1 MHRVRVTA
9 PRYQQSRG
17 YAGQVGEV
25 IGHWGPE
32 TNESGRD
39 GFLVEFPDGNVVG
52 IAEDEVEAVAIDE
65 PSAESSAPGRVG

>member
-1 MHRVRVTA
+1 MHRVRVTT
-9 PRYQQSRG
+9 PRYQQSRR

-39 GFLVEFPDGNVVG
+39 GYLVQFDDGEVVG
-52 IAEDEVEAVAIDE
+52 IADDEVEAVTAD
-65 PSAESSAPGRVG
+65 

>member
-25 IGHWGPE
+25 VGHWGPE
-32 TNESGRD
+32 TNENGRD
-39 GFLVEFPDGNVVG
+39 GFLVEFADGNVVG
-52 IAEDEVEAVAIDE
+52 IAEDEVEPAVTEEDQN
-65 PSAESSAPGRVG
+65 GTVRT